1 MTFKTKEIHARAEL
15 CHGRHSLSYI
25 ASYWLGA
32 AYSPNCCRS
41 WQLGWA
47 CRLESTGWG
56 GAEGFKV
63 YPPSRV
69 VFDPRSPSIQ
79 GCIHPI
85 ARSSSIRLQSQSH
98 LQSRFVYNPKVI
110 FNLGSSTIP
119 SSSSIQGRLP
129 SKVAIHSRSSFT
141 QGCFSSKVVLHPRS
155 SSIQVCL
162 PQK

>member
-56 GAEGFKV
+56 EGEQKDSRFILHPGLSLIQG
-63 YPPSRV
+63 PPLSKV
-69 VFDPRSPSIQ
+69 VFIPRLSFIQ
-79 GCIHPI
+79 
-85 ARSSSIRLQSQSH
+85 LQGH

-119 SSSSIQGRLP
+119 RSSSIQVRLQSQGHLP
-129 SKVAIHSRSSFT
+129 SKVAIHSRSSST
-141 QGCFSSKVVLHPRS
+141 QGCLSPIK
-155 SSIQVCL
+155 VCL
-162 PQK
+162 PQKNQSL